1 MKKRY
6 ILIFLAAFALCA
18 IWNIISDTPKPGAP
32 PTMASQERS
41 VLLSP
46 VTEAEEQIYPYIHF
60 HEAMENRIKDVSTY
74 VAIGAM
80 PKKLRQAVIATEDR
94 RFYEHGAI
102 DPIGITRALIVNFH
116 SGETVEGGSS
126 ISQQVVKNTFLTQE
140 RTLTRKVQEVILA
153 ILLERNYTKD
163 EILEIY
169 LNTAYFGANATGIME
184 ASKTYF
190 NRTPENLTLAQSAM
204 LAGLLQAPSYYNPLE
219 NYEAARNRQKTV
231 LSLME
236 EQGYI
241 TPEEKDHAFQESLH
255 LERHR

>member
-80 PKKLRQAVIATEDR
+80 PKSYVKPSLPQKIAASMNMVPSIPSELH
-94 RFYEHGAI
+94 EH
-102 DPIGITRALIVNFH
+102 
-116 SGETVEGGSS
+116 
-126 ISQQVVKNTFLTQE
+126 
-140 RTLTRKVQEVILA
+140 
-153 ILLERNYTKD
+153 
-163 EILEIY
+163 
-169 LNTAYFGANATGIME
+169 
-184 ASKTYF
+184 
-190 NRTPENLTLAQSAM
+190 
-204 LAGLLQAPSYYNPLE
+204 
-219 NYEAARNRQKTV
+219 
-231 LSLME
+231 
-236 EQGYI
+236 
-241 TPEEKDHAFQESLH
+241 
-255 LERHR
+255 